1 MYYSYINIREWAGRM
16 VQITADYSVEHMT
29 FKLHEGHPVLLA
41 SSQQTQQHQ
50 QTQQQQTQQQQTQQ
64 EQKNGCVLPYH
75 LYEQQTASAINLGT
89 TVLG

>member
-29 FKLHEGHPVLLA
+29 FKLCEGHPVLLA
-41 SSQQTQQHQ
+41 SPKQKQQTQQHQ
-50 QTQQQQTQQQQTQQ
+50 QTQQQQTQQEQQ
-64 EQKNGCVLPYH
+64 NGCVLPYH